1 MALSQAQIDRIENL
15 LRTTL
20 RKKFADYKPKSGNMP
35 FHTRLLGK
43 DRMALF
49 SFIQSLNTVFG
60 ITIYEPVAVELASP
74 RFKRVEKQ
82 MKVGDRISEKAHE
95 EIQNII
101 DSLTT
106 AESEPNKIEEIER
119 IRRVCQ
125 SGKMAHV
132 KLTQVDLFLEAV
144 NGDVFLFDLKTVKP
158 NAGNGRKFKRTLL
171 EWVAAILA
179 QNPHTNIT
187 TALALPYN
195 PEHPNPYNRWT
206 LRGML
211 DVKNELFV
219 AEEFWDFLGG
229 KGAYEELLNA
239 FEHVGTELR
248 PEIDKAFAK
257 YKEK

>member
-1 MALSQAQIDRIENL
+1 MALSQAQIDHIKNL
-15 LRTTL
+15 LQTTL

-60 ITIYEPVAVELASP
+60 TTIYEPVAVELASS
-74 RFKRVEKQ
+74 RFRKVEKQ
-82 MKVGDRISEKAHE
+82 MKVGDKISERAHE

-119 IRRVCQ
+119 VRRVCQ
-125 SGKMAHV
+125 AGRMANV
-132 KLTQVDLFLEAV
+132 KLTLVDLYLEAV
-144 NGDVFLFDLKTVKP
+144 NGEIFLFDLKTVKP
-158 NAGNGRKFKRTLL
+158 NAGNGREFKRTLL

-179 QNPHTNIT
+179 QNPHAKIT
-187 TALALPYN
+187 SALALPYN
-195 PEHPNPYNRWT
+195 PDHPNPYNRWT

-211 DVKNELFV
+211 DVKHELFV

-229 KGAYEELLNA
+229 QGAYEELLNT
-239 FEHVGTELR
+239 FEYVGKELR